1 MRYEKPL
8 QTWFQ
13 HISEWRRKKNSN
25 QWTGFADMETNQW
38 LLFEKRL
45 NIDLKLQLRSER
57 AANDIRNGKIKVFG
71 AIAYKT
77 FNKRARI
84 RIKNER
90 SG

>member
-1 MRYEKPL
+1 
-8 QTWFQ
+8 
-13 HISEWRRKKNSN
+13 
-25 QWTGFADMETNQW
+25 METNQW

-71 AIAYKT
+71 AIASKS

-84 RIKNER
+84 RIKNAR

>member
-1 MRYEKPL
+1 MRYQNPL
-8 QTWFQ
+8 QTGYQ
-13 HISEWRRKKNSN
+13 HLSEWRRKKNSY
-25 QWTGFADMETNQW
+25 QWKGFAEMETNQW
-38 LLFEKRL
+38 LLLEKRL

-71 AIAYKT
+71 AIASKS

-84 RIKNER
+84 RIKNAR